1 MYWYEIKEQFFKMIS
16 HILINKK
23 IDVFS
28 FQRISK
34 HIEFKQLNTNLK

>member
-1 MYWYEIKEQFFKMIS
+1 MII

-28 FQRISK
+28 FRRISK
-34 HIEFKQLNTNLK
+34 HIELKQLNINLK